1 MMNRNAIGILGLI
14 RRSRRLISGA
24 EVIKSIQKQQVYL
37 VVIAEE
43 CGENMRKKLMDKCT
57 YYQVPYVF
65 MDGKA
70 LNQAI
75 GMQNRNAVAITD
87 QGFAQKL
94 HACWKG

>member
-1 MMNRNAIGILGLI
+1 MMNRNAIGLLGLI

-24 EVIKSIQKQQVYL
+24 EIIKGIQKQQVYL
-37 VVIAEE
+37 VVIADE

-57 YYQVPYVF
+57 FYKVPYVF
-65 MDGKA
+65 MDGKV

-75 GMQNRNAVAITD
+75 GTQNYIAVAITD